1 LNIKKTDSSIF
12 EHPYASFISILII
25 TTLIALFNSPIMTT
39 LWRYS
44 FDDGTYSHAFLIP
57 FIVGYLFY
65 IVTSANKLIFR
76 VKFSWFAT
84 VMFLL
89 SSYILFVASSAQISL
104 LYWFATILLLCTAI
118 NLVFISNLKI
128 FFPALYFVFLIPV
141 WGVLTIPLQYIS
153 IFAVNVM
160 MGFTNIPVFV
170 EQEFVQIPSG
180 VFEIA
185 GGCSGLRYL
194 LTSLAISSLFSFLYL
209 RTTKNTIIFIAVAI
223 FGALL
228 TNWLRISA
236 LIVIGHQTEMTSSL
250 MDDHNMFGW
259 YLYIP
264 FMLLLFKLGG
274 YLSDNEV
281 RTNKI
286 TAQTKK
292 TNTINWKIAAVLF
305 AGLLLSSTSLTMPD
319 SATTKPVSASV
330 QPVIYYYSSV
340 DIVSNDAKTTHLI
353 YNFNGNHLE
362 VKPTFFENNF
372 IPDGW
377 QLIAKNIT
385 NESQTI
391 KIKKGLETAVVTVHY
406 EIAGVVTGGSAKFK
420 LMRLKQALIG
430 IKNTKLHWQFQLN

>member
-25 TTLIALFNSPIMTT
+25 TTLVALFNSPIMTT

-141 WGVLTIPLQYIS
+141 WGVLTIPLQSIS

-209 RTTKNTIIFIAVAI
+209 RTTKNTIIFISVAI

-281 RTNKI
+281 RSDKI
-286 TAQTKK
+286 TAQTQKI
-292 TNTINWKIAAVLF
+292 NTINWKIAAVLF

-330 QPVIYYYSSV
+330 QPVIYYY
-340 DIVSNDAKTTHLI
+340 
-353 YNFNGNHLE
+353 
-362 VKPTFFENNF
+362 
-372 IPDGW
+372 
-377 QLIAKNIT
+377 
-385 NESQTI
+385 
-391 KIKKGLETAVVTVHY
+391 
-406 EIAGVVTGGSAKFK
+406 
-420 LMRLKQALIG
+420 
-430 IKNTKLHWQFQLN
+430 